1 MRSWTSL
8 TLPLVILAFPV
19 PVLAAPADDSPT
31 YGPVLPAAVASAQA
45 APEAGASAD
54 SAGQPAAASG
64 GDAQDLAKQ
73 LSNPIASLISV
84 PFQWNL
90 DFGAGPEGDGVKS
103 TLNIQPV
110 VPLGIT
116 PKWNMIVRTILPV
129 VYQDEVA
136 PLGGDQFGLGD
147 VTQSFFFSPKQ
158 TGPSGIVWGVGP
170 VFLYPTATDQF
181 LGGEKWGAGPTA
193 VVLKQMGKST
203 VGMLANHIWSI
214 AGDDDRSD
222 VSATFLQPFY
232 SYTTAKATTFSIN
245 TEASYDWK
253 GDNWV
258 VPINL
263 NVAQLTKIGKQPIQI
278 GVGGRYYLEKP
289 KGGPDW
295 GIRTVLVLLFP
306 KK

>member
-1 MRSWTSL
+1 MAAHAQ
-8 TLPLVILAFPV
+8 TLALALLAAFP
-19 PVLAAPADDSPT
+19 ATAF
-31 YGPVLPAAVASAQA
+31 AQ
-45 APEAGASAD
+45 E
-54 SAGQPAAASG
+54 Q
-64 GDAQDLAKQ
+64 GDADLAKQ
-73 LSNPIASLISV
+73 LSNPVASLISV
-84 PFQWNL
+84 PFQSNY
-90 DFGAGPEGDGVKS
+90 DCCFGPEDAGRF

-110 VPLGIT
+110 VPLKLT
-116 PKWNMIVRTILPV
+116 EDWNVVIRTIVPV
-129 VYQDEVA
+129 IWQDATVA
-136 PLGGDQFGLGD
+136 GGDDSFGFGD
-147 VTQSFFFSPKQ
+147 ITQSFFFTPAAAKNGL
-158 TGPSGIVWGVGP
+158 TWAVGPAILYPSGN
-170 VFLYPTATDQF
+170 DE
-181 LGGEKWGAGPTA
+181 LGTEKWGLGPTA
-193 VVLKQMGKST
+193 LLLKQSGPTT
-203 VGMLANHIWSI
+203 VGFLANHIWSV
-214 AGDDDRSD
+214 AGEKNRDD
-222 VSATFLQPFY
+222 VSTTFLQPFY